1 MLAAVPSLRLFIHC
15 FRMKQESTLTALTV
29 TIGLLAVYLF
39 TGNERLVQVVF
50 ILGVLLVLF
59 SWVRERLHDFWMF
72 LTKILGYVMPN
83 ILLSLIFYLV
93 VTPLGL
99 FTRLI
104 KVKSQLMLKDDNE
117 SFFVKTGATIT
128 KKSFQNPW

>member
-1 MLAAVPSLRLFIHC
+1 
-15 FRMKQESTLTALTV
+15 MKQESTLTALTV

-104 KVKSQLMLKDDNE
+104 KVKTQLMLKDDNE